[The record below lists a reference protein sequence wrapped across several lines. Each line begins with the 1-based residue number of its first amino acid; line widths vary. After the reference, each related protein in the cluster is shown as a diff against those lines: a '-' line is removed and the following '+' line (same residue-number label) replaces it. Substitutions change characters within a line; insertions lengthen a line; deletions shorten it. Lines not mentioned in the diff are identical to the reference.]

1 MIIDLLKLNQKTQF
15 GNIFTD
21 EDAKLILDTINYKT
35 YPIYGELDPLGGL
48 NVSLSGSSHTINKM
62 WIEDN
67 RIWGEIKVLDTPE
80 GKIVKNILGEE
91 FEDKIRNLVALN
103 REVQIDSVIEDDIES
118 NWIYPSDILKEKGL
132 YFSLRGTS
140 LYGKLNK
147 FFTFDIRSYDRETL
161 FIEK

>member
-48 NVSLSGSSHTINKM
+48 NISLNGTSHTINKM

-67 RIWGEIKVLDTPE
+67 RIWGEIEVLNTTE

-91 FEDKIRNLVALN
+91 FEDKIRNLAALN
-103 REVQIDSVIEDDIES
+103 REMQIDSVIEDDIKS

>member
-15 GNIFTD
+15 GNIFIE
-21 EDAKLILDTINYKT
+21 EDAKLILDTFNYKS
-35 YPIYGELDPLGGL
+35 YPIFGELDPLGGL

-62 WIEDN
+62 WIENN

-80 GKIVKNILGEE
+80 GKIVKHILGEE
-91 FEDKIRNLVALN
+91 FEDIVNKLSALN
-103 REVQIDSVIEDDIES
+103 REMQIDSVIEDDVKS
-118 NWIYPSDILKEKGL
+118 NWIYPSDLLKEKGI
-132 YFSLRGTS
+132 YFSLRGAS
-140 LYGKLNK
+140 LYCKLTK

>member
-21 EDAKLILDTINYKT
+21 DDAKLILD
-35 YPIYGELDPLGGL
+35 YPGPIFGELDPFGEL

-67 RIWGEIKVLDTPE
+67 RIWGEVKVLSTPE
-80 GKIVKNILGEE
+80 GKVIKELLGEE
-91 FEDKIRNLVALN
+91 FEDKVNKLSALN
-103 REVQIDSVIEDDIES
+103 RENQIDSVIDDDIKS
-118 NWIYPSDILKEKGL
+118 NWFYPSDILKEKGL
-132 YFSLRGTS
+132 YFSLRGAS
-140 LYGKLNK
+140 LYGKLSK
-147 FFTFDIRSYDRETL
+147 FYTFDIRSYDRETL

>member
-1 MIIDLLKLNQKTQF
+1 MIIDFLKLNQKTQF
-15 GNIFTD
+15 GNIFTE
-21 EDAKLILDTINYKT
+21 EDAKIILDTINSKT

-62 WIEDN
+62 WVEDN
-67 RIWGEIKVLDTPE
+67 RIWGAIKVLDTPE

-91 FEDKIRNLVALN
+91 FEDKISNLSALN
-103 REVQIDSVIEDDIES
+103 REMQIDSVIEDDVKS
-118 NWIYPSDILKEKGL
+118 NWIYPSDLLKEKGI
-132 YFSLRGTS
+132 YFSLRGAS
-140 LYGKLNK
+140 LYGKLTK